1 MYHFECVIHGYKQIL
16 VFISLFLSCPK
27 KVLNNYKK
35 LTLEMLKIL
44 ATLVIVIKTQQF
56 SLSSWFPFLLL
67 DIVAGQVDSFFLQ
80 IN

>member
-35 LTLEMLKIL
+35 LTLEMLEVL
-44 ATLVIVIKTQQF
+44 AIV
-56 SLSSWFPFLLL
+56 
-67 DIVAGQVDSFFLQ
+67 V
-80 IN
+80 